1 MPDIAN
7 ADGKAG
13 FFPALVQKIN
23 EINTIKNFKIQFSSI
38 LPYKTAQGIETKFE
52 DRAIACIQDR
62 MIKAEKEMVNELVR
76 KRKLDQDNY
85 LVKDGSIEYRA
96 SQQELKDKRK
106 YQTQK
111 NNYAWVLGVSKK
123 FNPALCIDVNGKS
136 NPGFIAD
143 LPLFHR
149 TPAAYFENY
158 DLFGEITFAFWY
170 VRIRD
175 RKIDTPFDGIVKVL
189 ILGGVIIYIPYILL
203 NYL

>member
-106 YQTQK
+106 YQTQIIMRGFWVYLK
-111 NNYAWVLGVSKK
+111 NLIQHYA
-123 FNPALCIDVNGKS
+123 
-136 NPGFIAD
+136 
-143 LPLFHR
+143 
-149 TPAAYFENY
+149 
-158 DLFGEITFAFWY
+158 
-170 VRIRD
+170 
-175 RKIDTPFDGIVKVL
+175 
-189 ILGGVIIYIPYILL
+189 
-203 NYL
+203 